1 MLNEGQINLF
11 DKPKEGNW
19 NTGFEKL
26 TKKLDEEITFDETKA
41 ELNKKRVEQERKIN
55 HVLGLNIQES
65 IVLREM
71 INNGSTTVHDLADK
85 MNCPYGSIRDLQK
98 TFGIEIDFTQE
109 KRMKR
114 VYRKGEVK
122 EVTTT
127 YKRYFLAKL
136 GG

>member
-1 MLNEGQINLF
+1 MLNERQINLF

-19 NTGFEKL
+19 NAGFEL
-26 TKKLDEEITFDETKA
+26 EEPEKVISFDEAKA
-41 ELNKKRVEQERKIN
+41 ELNKKRVEQERRIN

-71 INNGSTTVHDLADK
+71 INKGSTTVHDLAPK

-98 TFGIEIDFTQE
+98 TFGIEIDFTKE
-109 KRMKR
+109 KRMKN

-122 EVTTT
+122 PVTTT
-127 YKRYFLAKL
+127 YKRYFLAKME
-136 GG
+136 G